1 MTVMHRELCSQLQV
15 KFETKVLVAV
25 TNMDQAPAVRGNL
38 HTEC

>member
-1 MTVMHRELCSQLQV
+1 MHRELCSQLQKA